1 MVKVTYS
8 IVQFDLKKF
17 LTTAL
22 EEGKSISKVPLFLV
36 DQINSFDFESLFDDY
51 ENADVDKFYD
61 GLMAGKYLY
70 VNFSDTGVNYPDIA
84 CIDGNKYQTIQ
95 RDEVEE
101 YFEEEAVPDNF
112 VFTEGLVLGEES
124 SLGYILQ
131 FKNDLL
137 TIQSAQFFIDTIQ
150 IKEDV
155 EVFEKPMK
163 DFLNRFLK

>member
-8 IVQFDLKKF
+8 IEQFDLKKF

-36 DQINSFDFESLFDDY
+36 YQINSFDFDSLFDDY
-51 ENADVDKFYD
+51 ENADVEKFYD

-70 VNFSDTGVNYPDIA
+70 VNFSDTGVNYPDVP
-84 CIDGNKYQTIQ
+84 CIDGNEYQTIQ
-95 RDEVEE
+95 RDEAEE
-101 YFEEEAVPDNF
+101 YFEEEEVPDDF
-112 VFTEGLVLGEES
+112 VFTEDLVLGEES
-124 SLGYILQ
+124 SLGYLLQ
-131 FKNDLL
+131 YKNDIL
-137 TIQSAQFFIDTIQ
+137 TIKTAQFFIDTLL
-150 IKEDV
+150 IKVDV